1 VEHETE
7 HKDTFAVSEMVCEEV
22 SGGDVEGE
30 KIEPVKGMF
39 DIVSILMS
47 LGEGEM
53 KHMLI
58 KLFKKVSVE
67 LLEELIH
74 IIEGIKESKLE

>member
-1 VEHETE
+1 
-7 HKDTFAVSEMVCEEV
+7 MIVCDDV
-22 SGGDVEGE
+22 VCGDDCGE

-39 DIVSILMS
+39 DIVSILMA
-47 LGEGEM
+47 LGDSEM

-74 IIEGIKESKLE
+74 IIEGIKDAKME